1 MEGLTMTQPNPIPA
15 VPPEAAQAAGV
26 FERVGLAVVGAD
38 PKDAIAACIAVA
50 AVVAVKNAVP
60 RDQARALFDST
71 WDEYAK
77 AAAGAK

>member
-50 AVVAVKNAVP
+50 AVVGFDAKMPQGEA
-60 RDQARALFDST
+60 RKLFDETWAEYQKARAG
-71 WDEYAK
+71 K
-77 AAAGAK
+77 